1 MEASSKKFEAEDPFE
16 IVQSF
21 LDVPADDSFYDQMTR
36 TFIEEYMMMGWDDE
50 QIFSLFEDPFYR
62 GTHDILKR
70 KGERFVKRLIGEI
83 RNG

>member
-1 MEASSKKFEAEDPFE
+1 VEASSKKFEAEDPFE